1 MLLKYARALAD
12 IQHLDEAADYAERG
26 YARAKQGGNDV
37 ARGQSLFVRANVYR
51 TKGDLDAAARM
62 LDEVEPWLR
71 RSLPDGHIAFATLAD
86 QRALL
91 AQARGD
97 AAGALVLEN
106 RAIDIAEASGR
117 NKREGSDN
125 LRVYLVHRSEDRT
138 AARTRGRGRR
148 RRVAR
153 VGDRG
158 DGRAAGELFEHQGLR
173 VSGARP
179 RRGRARPSRR
189 GEGRVHVGGQAV
201 EHALGADH
209 TETQRARQLAQGE

>member
-1 MLLKYARALAD
+1 
-12 IQHLDEAADYAERG
+12 
-26 YARAKQGGNDV
+26 
-37 ARGQSLFVRANVYR
+37 
-51 TKGDLDAAARM
+51 M

-125 LRVYLVHRSEDRT
+125 LRVYLVHRSEIERPLGRADVAAADASHALAIVATVVRPGSFSSIKGFAYLALGRAEDARAHHD
-138 AARTRGRGRR
+138 AARAAFTSA
-148 RRVAR
+148 AR
-153 VGDRG
+153 Q
-158 DGRAAGELFEHQGLR
+158 F
-173 VSGARP
+173 
-179 RRGRARPSRR
+179 
-189 GEGRVHVGGQAV
+189 